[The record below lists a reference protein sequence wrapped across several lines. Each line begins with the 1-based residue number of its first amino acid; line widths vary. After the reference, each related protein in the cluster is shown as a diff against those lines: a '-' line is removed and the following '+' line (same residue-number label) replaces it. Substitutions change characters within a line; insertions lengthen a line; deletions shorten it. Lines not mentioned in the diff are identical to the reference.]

1 MSVFSIQLE
10 ACDPA
15 RNRFRAYQLDVVRD
29 LFGAWLVEVRFGRI
43 GASGRTLRFTLDD
56 EPAARRM
63 VRERLQRRS
72 RAPGRIGVAYRTLEL
87 WDPLGWTL
95 SKARH
100 EHGQGTTCADHER
113 RTPQR
118 MIVPIP
124 AALPVPARRSRNGE
138 TCRQK

>member
-15 RNRFRAYQLDVVRD
+15 RNRFRAYQLDVIRD

-43 GASGRTLRFTLDD
+43 GARGQTLRFTLDD
-56 EPAARRM
+56 ESAARRM

-87 WDPLGWTL
+87 WDPLGWTSAKRATNTGRAEL
-95 SKARH
+95 ALTTNEERH
-100 EHGQGTTCADHER
+100 SA
-113 RTPQR
+113 
-118 MIVPIP
+118 
-124 AALPVPARRSRNGE
+124 
-138 TCRQK
+138 